1 MDGFFGPLQ
10 STDGLLLDLLDILTA
25 GQSGL
30 FSCNRTVCSQDQLFQ
45 LLTVLGDDQ
54 QIIRLG
60 SDYAHVPLDHSGA
73 VLTRKL
79 ADTLGAAP
87 GDVITCRLPGS
98 DETFDMPVVQ
108 IVHNNLNQGMY
119 LTRSA
124 WEALRKG
131 AFVPTTLYLQSP
143 APATLEKLSV
153 MDEVT
158 DVEHIASQREEAF
171 LYLNSVST
179 VFSILTF
186 IALALAF
193 VICYNMGLIN
203 FAERTREYATLKVL
217 GYHQREIRRLILS
230 ENLLITVLAIA
241 VSVMPGAAFTDM
253 ILSLVESESM
263 RYASTVA
270 PASVVCASAVTF
282 GFSVFIQLLLT
293 RKVRGIDMVE
303 ALKSVE

>member
-143 APATLEKLSV
+143 APATLEKLSGWGLPLPWDSARWITAAGGV
-153 MDEVT
+153 
-158 DVEHIASQREEAF
+158 SS
-171 LYLNSVST
+171 NSS
-179 VFSILTF
+179 
-186 IALALAF
+186 
-193 VICYNMGLIN
+193 GL
-203 FAERTREYATLKVL
+203 
-217 GYHQREIRRLILS
+217 
-230 ENLLITVLAIA
+230 
-241 VSVMPGAAFTDM
+241 
-253 ILSLVESESM
+253 
-263 RYASTVA
+263 
-270 PASVVCASAVTF
+270 CA
-282 GFSVFIQLLLT
+282 
-293 RKVRGIDMVE
+293 
-303 ALKSVE
+303 